1 VDRSERG
8 VDSFIAALDDPIGAD
23 MAVLDDLI
31 SQVMVGSEREL
42 YEGRFWGGTDQRII
56 GYGRISQRRSN
67 GTTIEWFLIGLARQK
82 NTFSIYI
89 SAVEDGRY
97 LVEARGAGVGKVK
110 VGKSVISFRSLD
122 DIDTTKL
129 RHLVERARELTTEE

>member
-42 YEGRFWGGTDQRII
+42 YEGRFWGGTDQHII

-97 LVEARGAGVGKVK
+97 LAEERGAGVGKVK